1 MADLIKHKG
10 IVEKIDGS
18 HVTVRIVQTSACS
31 SCSAKGLCNASES
44 KEKLID
50 VYQSQVPCRVGEEVV
65 VCGTTSMG
73 MRAVF
78 LAFGIPLLILLASL
92 FVSMRM
98 TDDDALLSAY
108 PLLISTDILLKI
120 EQTFLDETD
129 NFYYFKQHTLCF
141 PQTYYSIFCNSCNAR
156 CTIGSVSQ

>member
-1 MADLIKHKG
+1 MADKIKHLG
-10 IVEKIDGS
+10 VVEKVDGS

-50 VYQSQVPCRVGEEVV
+50 VYNNQVACQIGEQVV

-78 LAFGIPLLILLASL
+78 IAFGFPVLILLAAL
-92 FVSMRM
+92 FITMQVSGE
-98 TDDDALLSAY
+98 DSLLSALVALGAVVPY
-108 PLLISTDILLKI
+108 YLIIYMCRNKLSKTFSFTI
-120 EQTFLDETD
+120 E
-129 NFYYFKQHTLCF
+129 KQ
-141 PQTYYSIFCNSCNAR
+141 
-156 CTIGSVSQ
+156 

>member
-50 VYQSQVPCRVGEEVV
+50 VYQFQVPCRVGEEVV

-78 LAFGIPLLILLASL
+78 LAFGIPLLILLAAL

-98 TDDDALLSAY
+98 TGDDALLSAVIALCAVVPY
-108 PLLISTDILLKI
+108 YLIIYLCKDKLDRTFSFTI
-120 EQTFLDETD
+120 EKHNNQ
-129 NFYYFKQHTLCF
+129 
-141 PQTYYSIFCNSCNAR
+141 
-156 CTIGSVSQ
+156 